1 MEWDFEACGF
11 NFCCNSSRCCGS
23 GRCRGFSRSLRRA
36 AVHAAGPI
44 VASARSPSP
53 RYFLFM
59 PMCSARMPDGCQGN
73 WGSLVLKIHT
83 GSNPAPSAYQGDR
96 RLGVGMWGVE
106 IARPV
111 PAISPVPGRQQDTS
125 RRAQIFGLC
134 WPPGPHSLVFSIAYA
149 SSALVLPPSAI
160 WPSFFGLASLSLRRL
175 RLLEQPHLITQ
186 LKTRSSFFFF
196 LLLSSFLLILR

>member
-11 NFCCNSSRCCGS
+11 NFCCNSSSCCGS
-23 GRCRGFSRSLRRA
+23 GRCCSLSRSLRRA

-44 VASARSPSP
+44 VASARSPSR

-96 RLGVGMWGVE
+96 RLGVGVWGVE
-106 IARPV
+106 ISRPV

-134 WPPGPHSLVFSIAYA
+134 WPPVKGHIHLF
-149 SSALVLPPSAI
+149 LVLLMPVLPLCCRHLPSGPA
-160 WPSFFGLASLSLRRL
+160 FLASPRCPSVD
-175 RLLEQPHLITQ
+175 
-186 LKTRSSFFFF
+186 
-196 LLLSSFLLILR
+196 